1 MQFHIDSAF
10 LTDVARSWFW
20 DEKMPYEKSE
30 ELLMCCLNTD
40 KLSLEEKKA
49 ICKNVIEGR
58 KKFVGIDE
66 CQIVDDGKNVRTIDE
81 ELKNH
86 TRYNAI
92 AAIKTDIACNPFKYL
107 DPFSVNCSYSEL
119 AEKIKSGEIENTIS
133 DIEDYLLNYHEVK
146 EDDVLDCGMW
156 LWQRPEF
163 ITDICDA
170 SKIPEGNSPLVAYKD
185 GFWRYIYVALKKKG
199 THEPSVLRRQNRYL
213 VFIGEKPKTL
223 FNSEFG
229 LISPKGE
236 WFDCGFAEHNSTAAK
251 IIHSTKDHFG
261 LTKEQAFR
269 YYGSDR
275 CLDFLFDRGWAA
287 LRNPEFGRAYVD
299 IGDTHTLTKCQVDTL
314 MDYIVFFKRF
324 DIDIMKYTKE

>member
-10 LTDVARSWFW
+10 LTDIARSWFW
-20 DEKMPYEKSE
+20 NEKMPYKKSE
-30 ELLMCCLNTD
+30 KLLMCCLNTD

-49 ICKNVIEGR
+49 ICKDVIEGR

-92 AAIKTDIACNPFKYL
+92 AAIKTDIACNLFKYL

-146 EDDVLDCGMW
+146 EDDVLNCGMW

-251 IIHSTKDHFG
+251 K
-261 LTKEQAFR
+261 
-269 YYGSDR
+269 
-275 CLDFLFDRGWAA
+275 
-287 LRNPEFGRAYVD
+287 
-299 IGDTHTLTKCQVDTL
+299 
-314 MDYIVFFKRF
+314 
-324 DIDIMKYTKE
+324 

>member
-10 LTDVARSWFW
+10 LTDIARSWFW
-20 DEKMPYEKSE
+20 NEKMPYKKSE

-49 ICKNVIEGR
+49 ICKDVIEGR

-81 ELKNH
+81 E
-86 TRYNAI
+86 
-92 AAIKTDIACNPFKYL
+92 
-107 DPFSVNCSYSEL
+107 
-119 AEKIKSGEIENTIS
+119 IKSGEIENTIS

-146 EDDVLDCGMW
+146 EDDVLNCGMW

-251 IIHSTKDHFG
+251 IIHSTKGHFG

-269 YYGSDR
+269 YYGSDS

>member
-20 DEKMPYEKSE
+20 NEKMPYEKSE

-40 KLSLEEKKA
+40 ELSLEEKEA
-49 ICKNVIEGR
+49 ICKDVIEGR

-81 ELKNH
+81 KLKNH

-133 DIEDYLLNYHEVK
+133 DIEDYLLTYHEVK
-146 EDDVLDCGMW
+146 EDDVLNCGMW

-185 GFWRYIYVALKKKG
+185 GFWRHIYVALKKKG

-251 IIHSTKDHFG
+251 IIHSTKGHFG